1 MKAKKKMKKIMI
13 AVAVVMSAVM
23 AQAAAV
29 SWKSSKLYDNE
40 GAQLKGKDAVTAYVY
55 LMDAAAYSELT
66 DVWGAYGEDVLAG
79 AANASS
85 KGSTTAYTPTI
96 TIKAPT
102 DATAN
107 TTYYAA
113 VITTYGSGDDM
124 YYIAEKVSGT
134 TGDDGNAS
142 VSFASSISTAE
153 GSKGAWTAVPEPTS
167 GLLMLVGLAGLAL
180 RRRRA

>member
-1 MKAKKKMKKIMI
+1 MKKLILV
-13 AVAVVMSAVM
+13 VAVVFSAVM

-29 SWKSSKLYDNE
+29 SWKTSKLYDNE
-40 GAQLKGKDAVTAYVY
+40 GAQLKGANAVTAYVY
-55 LMDAAAYSELT
+55 LIDEATYSELT
-66 DVWGAYGEDVLAG
+66 DVWGAYGEDVVAG
-79 AANASS
+79 GKEASN
-85 KGSTTAYTPTI
+85 KGSTTAYAPTI
-96 TIKAPT
+96 TIKAPN

-113 VITTYGSGDDM
+113 VITTYGSGEDM
-124 YYIAEKVSGT
+124 YYIAEKVSAT

-142 VSFASSISTAE
+142 VSFASAISNAETA
-153 GSKGAWTAVPEPTS
+153 KGAWAAVPEPTS

>member
-29 SWKSSKLYDNE
+29 SWKSGKLYDNE

-79 AANASS
+79 AANASN
-85 KGSTTAYTPTI
+85 KGSTTAYAPTI
-96 TIKAPT
+96 TIKAPS

-124 YYIAEKVSGT
+124 YYIAEKVSAT